1 MHANEIKSLKK
12 ELRDAES
19 QQLALKK
26 EIMVLKD
33 KLEKTRREKWV
44 LYEIYLFLTLW
55 SLLVF
60 FQTHRHF
67 LKCNAECCILTELML
82 GLKTVIFKNR
92 TEQKTPH
99 PCTEIVNFSPEL
111 FYWLTIPRYV
121 TWVTDLQLG
130 VSWPLKLTLHFKR
143 AFQHFS
149 LIWYFHL
156 LMQN

>member
-55 SLLVF
+55 NLLVL
-60 FQTHRHF
+60 FQIHCHF
-67 LKCNAECCILTELML
+67 LKCNA
-82 GLKTVIFKNR
+82 
-92 TEQKTPH
+92 
-99 PCTEIVNFSPEL
+99 
-111 FYWLTIPRYV
+111 
-121 TWVTDLQLG
+121 D
-130 VSWPLKLTLHFKR
+130 LHFGWADAKVENS
-143 AFQHFS
+143 H
-149 LIWYFHL
+149 H
-156 LMQN
+156 

>member
-44 LYEIYLFLTLW
+44 LYEIYPFLALW
-55 SLLVF
+55 SLLIL
-60 FQTHRHF
+60 FQTHCHF
-67 LKCNAECCILTELML
+67 LKCNADCCILAELML
-82 GLKTVIFKNR
+82 GLKTVTLR

-99 PCTEIVNFSPEL
+99 PCTETVNLAPEL
-111 FYWLTIPRYV
+111 FYWLTVPRYV
-121 TWVTDLQLG
+121 TWVADLQLG
-130 VSWPLKLTLHFKR
+130 VSWPLKLMLHFKPGV
-143 AFQHFS
+143 FWHFS
-149 LIWYFHL
+149 FIWYFHL